1 MGSSVQILY
10 AIFVCVLFLGF
21 VSYYKPYE
29 EDSDDTFSFM
39 SFICLVF
46 TLVLGLAL
54 KVAKAEMLSAA
65 DVMGF
70 GLVMLV
76 VNVQVI
82 AMLLQVLF
90 EKMCGIKVTDCC
102 KCLACILGCGGKKRD
117 LSNLRE
123 MAR

>member
-1 MGSSVQILY
+1 
-10 AIFVCVLFLGF
+10 
-21 VSYYKPYE
+21 
-29 EDSDDTFSFM
+29 
-39 SFICLVF
+39 
-46 TLVLGLAL
+46 
-54 KVAKAEMLSAA
+54 MLSAA

-123 MAR
+123 MAREKAEQVAEAAREKASGMKNKIKPV